1 MAHSQQHYNALRGLF
16 KGNQWSEEKV
26 LTFHCLIEEA
36 QAIPPTVKSLR
47 TAYQHVWGYFK
58 KVASQEEKDHFKDLD
73 AQLETKSE
81 EMLCFLQE
89 MTAHY
94 QPSYLLS
101 CRLITKGP

>member
-1 MAHSQQHYNALRGLF
+1 M
-16 KGNQWSEEKV
+16 
-26 LTFHCLIEEA
+26 
-36 QAIPPTVKSLR
+36 
-47 TAYQHVWGYFK
+47 GYFK